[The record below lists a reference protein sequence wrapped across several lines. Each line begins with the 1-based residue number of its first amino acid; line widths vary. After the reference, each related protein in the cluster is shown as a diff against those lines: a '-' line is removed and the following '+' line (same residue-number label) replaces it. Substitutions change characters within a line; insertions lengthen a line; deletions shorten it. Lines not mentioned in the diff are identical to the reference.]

1 VRALTGWWC
10 FQHKSVLFT
19 LLSFTLR
26 LSVWPVHSLFL
37 LLTFGFFWKMPS
49 FLVFSP
55 FWITVLLTLYLKT
68 LLNFLSIFL
77 FFFHFS
83 SRSKANLH
91 LLNKKAVSNFF
102 SLFFQLTLF
111 FSQKLCLKAN
121 FHESSACLWN
131 FADLIGNLLQIKSQ
145 LNHHNGR
152 IIRLAWK
159 TREHFLQVHCLSQLI
174 AIHMLCPHACV
185 QSIGAQCFFT
195 KWLRQLLA
203 WYA

>member
-1 VRALTGWWC
+1 M
-10 FQHKSVLFT
+10 
-19 LLSFTLR
+19 LR
-26 LSVWPVHSLFL
+26 LSVWPVHSLLL

-55 FWITVLLTLYLKT
+55 FCITVLLTLYLKT
-68 LLNFLSIFL
+68 LLNFLSIF
-77 FFFHFS
+77 FFFSFFFKVQSQSALTQQKSSIKLFLFVFS
-83 SRSKANLH
+83 INA
-91 LLNKKAVSNFF
+91 
-102 SLFFQLTLF
+102 F